1 MKEQRPSEQTSLHSQ
16 LCGGFSPHNT
26 AVNRMQCFRKR
37 AKGLFSRLSE
47 SPVSERSPPPPP
59 AVKKSL
65 MRTCL
70 VLKPRENPSDFH
82 LLLSIQSPK
91 LEVSAFRSISVML
104 PHYNC
109 PHPHVSSLQDTFL
122 QGIPIPLKIAGEGI
136 SSDEEET
143 GEKKRNLW
151 GCYVLF

>member
-1 MKEQRPSEQTSLHSQ
+1 
-16 LCGGFSPHNT
+16 
-26 AVNRMQCFRKR
+26 
-37 AKGLFSRLSE
+37 
-47 SPVSERSPPPPP
+47 
-59 AVKKSL
+59 

-91 LEVSAFRSISVML
+91 LKVSAFRSISVML
-104 PHYNC
+104 PPYNC

-136 SSDEEET
+136 LSDEEET